1 MSEPNQL
8 SRDQMTEIVK
18 NIVVSVDVNENAVV
32 ISAKRLLAYFLKN
45 VEGLE
50 KILKVDVDKDNSIVV
65 YASVKP
71 TNPNLKSI
79 ILKVAIKE
87 SAFNLS
93 QFKHEIIKAGDDV
106 NIKIYVQQNESRTLA
121 KTNSEE
127 EVDF

>member
-8 SRDQMTEIVK
+8 TRDQMTEIVK

-32 ISAKRLLAYFLKN
+32 ISAKRLLSYFLKN

-79 ILKVAIKE
+79 ILKVAVKE

-121 KTNSEE
+121 KNSSEE

>member
-79 ILKVAIKE
+79 ILKVAVKE

-121 KTNSEE
+121 KNSSEE